1 MIAVVYSGSH
11 IADWRLSN
19 KGKTVASFKTSS
31 INPQFNDEKHILQ
44 LLNKNINL
52 IHHAEEVKRVYFF
65 SAGASTAELKNLIRK
80 SMSAFFK
87 FAKISVEHDM
97 LAAAIACC
105 KNSAGIVCICGSGS
119 NAAWYDGK
127 KLKSNNYGLG
137 YILADEGSA
146 NWLGR
151 QLIKAFMNETLPEN
165 LKKKF
170 EHRYDADRK
179 TILEKVYRLR
189 QPALFLS
196 SFTDFYTE
204 NHTDPYIKNKI
215 KQGFELLIDTY
226 LLPLQNEYPGTPVHF
241 TGSIAA
247 IFQEE
252 LRETT
257 AATGI
262 EVGNIIREP
271 INNLLTYY
279 SNKN

>member
-19 KGKTVASFKTSS
+19 KGKTIASFKTSS

-52 IHHAEEVKRVYFF
+52 IHHAEQVKRVYFF
-65 SAGASTAELKNLIRK
+65 SAGASTAELKDLIRK
-80 SMSAFFK
+80 SMTAFFK

-105 KNSAGIVCICGSGS
+105 KNSPGIVCICGSGS

-127 KLKSNNYGLG
+127 KLKPNNYGLG

-204 NHTDPYIKNKI
+204 NQADPYIKNKI
-215 KQGFELLIDTY
+215 KQGFELLIDNY

-257 AATGI
+257 ATAGI
-262 EVGNIIREP
+262 GVGNIIREP

>member
-52 IHHAEEVKRVYFF
+52 IHHAEEVKKVYFF

-80 SMSAFFK
+80 SMSAFFR

-105 KNSAGIVCICGSGS
+105 KNSPGIVCICGSGS
-119 NAAWYDGK
+119 NAGWYDGK

-204 NHTDPYIKNKI
+204 NQTDPYIKNKI

-252 LRETT
+252 LRETI
-257 AATGI
+257 AASGI